1 MNSQITIYADAWK
14 HNILAVGGLY
24 QVQNIE
30 NIKRETLFFF
40 YISDVVFW
48 LDILVIKPRI
58 MYLDR

>member
-1 MNSQITIYADAWK
+1 MNSQITICADAWK
-14 HNILAVGGLY
+14 HNILAVGWLY

-30 NIKRETLFFF
+30 KHKKGNFFFF